1 MYIYRSVWVMLVK
14 KRNKKKKKSS
24 ILNTV
29 KLKLGVIKTLL
40 FPLNLSATKDK
51 ISHIQILY
59 LTRVEDF
66 LSEFSG
72 RFLLS
77 ISVSLKRK

>member
-1 MYIYRSVWVMLVK
+1 MGNTRK
-14 KRNKKKKKSS
+14 KKKQKKKKSS

-29 KLKLGVIKTLL
+29 KLKLGIIKTLL
-40 FPLNLSATKDK
+40 FPLNLSATKEK
-51 ISHIQILY
+51 IGCIQILY
-59 LTRVEDF
+59 LTRVADF

-77 ISVSLKRK
+77 ISVSLKRKSINNC